1 MRILGVDPAAKMGWG
16 FGDRAGPFRSGS
28 FQLPS
33 FTDLYRPRAFAMV
46 YCAIQSLVRDN
57 KIEGVVIEA
66 PLQTV
71 SRKNKRGISTPTSAH
86 GVSVLTMLSGA
97 VQAGAFSGG
106 ARHFWFPEPSTWRK
120 AVLGAA
126 FPENP
131 KAAAVRYCEM
141 VLKTAVQGHDAAE
154 GLALMQYGHGQAK
167 LL

>member
-1 MRILGVDPAAKMGWG
+1 MRILGVDPARALGYG
-16 FGDRAGPFRSGS
+16 FGDRSGPFRSGV

-33 FTDLYRPRAFAMV
+33 FTDLDRPRAFAMV
-46 YCAIQSLVRDN
+46 YSAVQSLVREN

-71 SRKNKRGISTPTSAH
+71 KRKNKRGISTPTSAH
-86 GVSVLTMLSGA
+86 GTTVLTMLSGA

-106 ARHFWFPEPSTWRK
+106 ARRFWFPQPSEWRK
-120 AVLGAA
+120 SVLGAGI
-126 FPENP
+126 PEHP
-131 KAAAVRYCEM
+131 KAAAIRYCEM
-141 VLKTAVQGHDAAE
+141 VLKTAVQDHNAAE